1 MVSMPGAYERDLDL
15 NLLRVLVVVA
25 DTGSVTEAAKRLY
38 VTQPAVSAAL
48 RRLRDAIGEPVFV
61 RAGRSLVLSARG
73 RALVERARPH
83 LEGLVA
89 AAQATAP
96 FDPRTA
102 ERTVRLG
109 LADSAESWLLPP
121 LVHRL
126 AREAPLLRVVAV
138 AVQFRNVAALL
149 ANATVDVAITVADD
163 LPSGVHR
170 HPLYRGRFVCLFDP
184 RHVSLGKKPSRA
196 RYLAAEHVVVSYNGD
211 LRGIVEDFYG
221 VERRVR
227 VSVPTFHAAVGLV
240 DGGAL
245 VATVPDVVAADARRH
260 RPHLRVASVPFALE
274 GAAVELLQRAAVR
287 DDPAIRFVVSHVER
301 IARERGD

>member
-1 MVSMPGAYERDLDL
+1 MPGAYDRDLDL

-25 DTGSVTEAAKRLY
+25 DTGSVTDAAKRLY

-48 RRLRDAIGEPVFV
+48 RRLREAIGEPLFV
-61 RAGRSLVLSARG
+61 RSGRSLALSGRG
-73 RALVERARPH
+73 RALVEQARPH

-89 AAQATAP
+89 AAQASAP

-126 AREAPLLRVVAV
+126 AREAPRLRLVAI
-138 AVQFRNVAALL
+138 AVQFRTIGALL
-149 ANATVDVAITVADD
+149 ANAGVDVAITVADD
-163 LPSGVHR
+163 LPSSVHR
-170 HPLYRGRFVCLFDP
+170 HALYRGRFVCLYDP
-184 RHVSLGKKPSRA
+184 RHVRLGKKPSRA
-196 RYLAAEHVVVSYNGD
+196 RYLAADHVVVSYNGD

-221 VERRVR
+221 VERGAR
-227 VSVPTFHAAVGLV
+227 VSVPTFHAAIGLV
-240 DGGAL
+240 DGGPL
-245 VATVPDVVAADARRH
+245 VATVPDVVAADARVH

-287 DDPAIRFVVSHVER
+287 DDPAIRFLVAQIER
-301 IARERGD
+301 VARERAN